1 MSRAI
6 PLAKM
11 VLLMIGACIPL
22 SIAEHLVYQIWP
34 LYRSAFESY
43 LDSIMWHA
51 AKEGAYWGVTVG
63 IAMALFTAV
72 LYRRI
77 RKPTLYVFAM
87 VIVAT
92 AVTIATQ
99 PISLPAFIQMT
110 ERLPNG
116 GIWLIAYLARSLLM
130 IIASLVV
137 AKIYAAQAARRKS
150 KKRNAEA

>member
-1 MSRAI
+1 
-6 PLAKM
+6 
-11 VLLMIGACIPL
+11 
-22 SIAEHLVYQIWP
+22 
-34 LYRSAFESY
+34 
-43 LDSIMWHA
+43 MWHA
-51 AKEGAYWGVTVG
+51 VKEGAYWGVTVG
-63 IAMALFTAV
+63 IAMALVTGA

-77 RKPTLYVFAM
+77 RKPILYLFAM

-92 AVTIATQ
+92 VVTIATQ

-110 ERLPNG
+110 GQMPDG
-116 GIWLIAYLARSLLM
+116 GIWLIAYLARSVLM